1 MKILKCLCAACLV
14 LAGAAAWAEGSN
26 DPVEAATSTWI
37 KEGGTNS
44 TMITS
49 KRLTYEPDKREAIF
63 EGDVVVV
70 DPEVTI
76 TSDTL
81 RVRFSEENKIHTVT
95 AQGSV
100 TITQGE
106 RVGKGDEVSY
116 TVADGLVV
124 MTGSPR
130 ILDGKNILKAD
141 VIRFSPNTSKI
152 VCEPNATLIMYPD
165 RKQRSELKPF

>member
-1 MKILKCLCAACLV
+1 MSILKCLFAACLA
-14 LAGAAAWAEGSN
+14 LAGAGAWADGSN
-26 DPVEAATSTWI
+26 DAVDRATASWI

-49 KRLTYEPDKREAIF
+49 RRLTYEPELREAIF
-63 EGDVVVV
+63 EGNVVVV

-76 TSDTL
+76 SSDTL
-81 RVRFSEENKIHTVT
+81 RVRFSEDSKIQTVT

-106 RVGKGDEVSY
+106 RVGTGAEAVYS
-116 TVADGLVV
+116 VADGQVV
-124 MTGSPR
+124 LTGSPR
-130 ILDGKNILKAD
+130 IQDGKNILKAD
-141 VIRFSPNTSKI
+141 IIKFSPNTSRI

-165 RKQRSELKPF
+165 REQRGKLSPF